1 VEEDG
6 ELGMG
11 PTSAKE
17 DRPVNMILSGGDE
30 DGDIGFGRFA
40 FSRGKGKKN
49 GDFFL
54 LPCFIW
60 GLYNWTR
67 LGIGDSWS

>member
-17 DRPVNMILSGGDE
+17 DRPVNMILSGGEE
-30 DGDIGFGRFA
+30 DGDLGFGRFA
-40 FSRGKGKKN
+40 FSWGKEKKRTGN
-49 GDFFL
+49 FIYFCPALLGDFT
-54 LPCFIW
+54 I
-60 GLYNWTR
+60 YT
-67 LGIGDSWS
+67 IGPV